1 MDEPTNDI
9 EQSSPNT
16 ETPDVEKTTDEEIKN
31 AVGKSKFKE
40 KQKKT
45 RKSHIKIISVLAGIG
60 LIGLLISLGL
70 MPHKGSKAFGTCK
83 VFLELN
89 VQYPDTLRLSGVKE
103 SANWVRIWYVQ
114 TDSFGEYKMERM
126 QCFFKEHPEYGFEL
140 EKVTVRRREI
150 EQSKIDSFNRSLPV
164 VFQNLPDLTLPS
176 PLPTNLR
183 SLQFETNMFRKRIF

>member
-176 PLPTNLR
+176 PLPTNSR